1 MRWLSERKKKSTL
14 DTMSRIEG
22 KEEKS
27 PTSKNG
33 VPPGMQRSIWP
44 WSPRFPIRAT
54 FNLGRVRFPTET
66 RRKPSIF
73 ANDPC
78 TM

>member
-1 MRWLSERKKKSTL
+1 
-14 DTMSRIEG
+14 MSRIEG

-78 TM
+78 AM